1 MATFPQMAESWR
13 IARLNPAKHIAHC
26 VLDTDTYNEVGERDI
41 PYSAYF
47 VSTQIGNA
55 VTLVPATPGGLGMR
69 DAVSS
74 AFFEAL
80 GVAPSDKTGAI
91 PVVNSILVVLWALA
105 GAVCLGWLRVDLHKE

>member
-1 MATFPQMAESWR
+1 MYK
-13 IARLNPAKHIAHC
+13 NAKKTLAGAILLSMLIHASLGNGLYC
-26 VLDTDTYNEVGERDI
+26 VGRALGERDI

-55 VTLVPATPGGLGMR
+55 VTLVPATPGGLGLR
-69 DAVSS
+69 DSVSS

-80 GVAPSDKTGAI
+80 NIAPSDKTGAI